1 MIMNI
6 RYYLVLIVL
15 TTLLSAHTVA
25 QSPLQKYVGAEAGI
39 CFISAKMPEMEFIRG
54 DIPAY
59 PGGYSS
65 TYLKSF
71 MNKSYAGIKAEFL
84 SVNNRFGFSSGLR
97 YIQMNSSVGRNTYWA
112 GNTNYF
118 YLMYLQEGV
127 NTEYLKVK
135 ELDQRTSYLGIPLE
149 ARFFPYNA
157 RLFRVYFK
165 LGADVGFKLQSR
177 TDVVFY
183 NQSMD
188 YLEDEVADLIGRPES
203 VSASLTV
210 SAGVRIGRA
219 SKPAINLE
227 AGLPTIFLTSGTSG
241 LVNPL
246 YGGGFQVSFQLP
258 VKPKTK

>member
-1 MIMNI
+1 MKI
-6 RYYLVLIVL
+6 RYLFIFLSTIVL
-15 TTLLSAHTVA
+15 SIHSMA
-25 QSPLQKYVGAEAGI
+25 QASLQKYVGAEAGI
-39 CFISAKMPEMEFIRG
+39 CFISGKMLEMEFIRG

-65 TYLKSF
+65 TYLKSY
-71 MNKSYAGIKAEFL
+71 MNKGYTGIKAEVL
-84 SVNNRFGFSSGLR
+84 SRNNKFGFSAGLR
-97 YIQMNSSVGRNTYWA
+97 YIQMNSSVGRNTYWT

-118 YLMYLQEGV
+118 YLMYRQDGV

-165 LGADVGFKLQSR
+165 LGADVGFKLHSK
-177 TDVVFY
+177 TDVIFY

-188 YLEDEVADLIGRPES
+188 YLEDEVADLIGDSEP
-203 VSASLTV
+203 VSASVTV
-210 SAGVRIGRA
+210 SAGVRVGRE

-227 AGLPTIFLTSGTSG
+227 AGLPTVFMTSGSSG
-241 LVNPL
+241 LVNPVF
-246 YGGGFQVSFQLP
+246 GGGFQISFQIP
-258 VKPKTK
+258 IKSKVQ